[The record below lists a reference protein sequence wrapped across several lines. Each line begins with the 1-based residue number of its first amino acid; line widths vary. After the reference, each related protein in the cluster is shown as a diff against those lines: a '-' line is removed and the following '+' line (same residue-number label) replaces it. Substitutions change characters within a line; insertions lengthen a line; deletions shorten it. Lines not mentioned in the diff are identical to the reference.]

1 MELYT
6 MEIQESLFR
15 FIGYAKGFN
24 EVRTSKYE
32 WRGVFMRILQDT
44 SLIFVRYM
52 IITGHWVG

>member
-1 MELYT
+1 

-44 SLIFVRYM
+44 PLIFVRYM